1 MSSLRWP
8 DLLRRF
14 GPLAL
19 VALGVALAFASG
31 LTGHL
36 SLHELRERHDL
47 LLAYVHVHPILS
59 LCGYV
64 GVYGLAVALSLPA
77 ALVLTLTGGLLFGP
91 WIGGSAAAIGCTL
104 GSAVIFF
111 VCRTAV
117 GDALRGRAGS
127 MVDKIERG
135 IEEDA
140 FAYVIALRLI
150 PIAPF
155 WLVNLALGFVDIPLP
170 TFVAATLVGIL
181 PVSFVYAG
189 IGSSLDAA
197 FAHGAHVHLHALL
210 HPSALIPLAGLA
222 VLALAPVVVRRLRRR
237 G

>member
-1 MSSLRWP
+1 MSNQRWP
-8 DLLRRF
+8 DRLRRF
-14 GPLAL
+14 GPLA
-19 VALGVALAFASG
+19 VIALAVVLAFASG
-31 LTGHL
+31 LARHL

-91 WIGGSAAAIGCTL
+91 WIGGAAAAIGCTV
-104 GSAVIFF
+104 GSAVIFS

-155 WLVNLALGFVDIPLP
+155 WLANLALGFVDIPLS
-170 TFVAATLVGIL
+170 TFVAATLIGIL

-189 IGSSLDAA
+189 IGSSLNAA
-197 FAHGAHVHLHALL
+197 FARGAHVHLHALL

-222 VLALAPVVVRRLRRR
+222 ALALAPVVVRRLRRR
-237 G
+237 R